1 MFYRYEDGHGLPH
14 DPLKAI
20 VAPRP
25 IGWISS
31 RSKDGKVNLAP
42 YSFFNMISTRPC
54 LLMFSSE
61 GYKDSVAFIEETGE
75 FAANLVSAN
84 LSGAMNATSVNAP
97 RGVSEFAY
105 SGLTAADCRLIGAPR
120 VAEAYATL
128 ECVLTDI
135 RNPKDR
141 HGNPVSAFMVIGEVV
156 GVHINESILTNGLV
170 DMTKAQPVSRLG
182 YMDFASVSETFQMFR
197 PKWDGSAN

>member
-31 RSKDGKVNLAP
+31 RAGDGRVNLAP

-61 GYKDSVAFIEETGE
+61 GHKDSVAFIEETRE

-84 LSGAMNATSVNAP
+84 LSEAMNATSVNAP
-97 RGVSEFAY
+97 RGVSEFEY
-105 SGLTAADCRLIGAPR
+105 SGLTPADCRLIGAPR
-120 VAEAYATL
+120 VAEAFATL
-128 ECVLTDI
+128 ECVVTDI
-135 RNPKDR
+135 QNPKDR
-141 HGNPVSAFMVIGEVV
+141 HGKPVSAIMVIGEVV
-156 GVHINESILTNGLV
+156 GVHLDEAILTNGLV
-170 DMTKAQPVSRLG
+170 DMAKARPVSRLG
-182 YMDFASVSETFQMFR
+182 YMDFASVSETFRMFR
-197 PKWDGSAN
+197 PKWEESGR

>member
-1 MFYRYEDGHGLPH
+1 MFYKYEDGHGLPH

-31 RSKDGKVNLAP
+31 RSNDGKVNLAP
-42 YSFFNMISTRPC
+42 YSFFNMISTKPC

-84 LSGAMNATSVNAP
+84 LSAAMNATSVNAP
-97 RGVSEFAY
+97 RGVSEFEY
-105 SGLTAADCRLIGAPR
+105 SGLTAIDCALIGAPR

-135 RNPKDR
+135 QNPKDR
-141 HGNPVSAFMVIGEVV
+141 HGNPVNAFMVMGEVV
-156 GVHINESILTNGLV
+156 GVHINEAILTNGLV
-170 DMTKAQPVSRLG
+170 DMAKAQPVSRLG
-182 YMDFASVSETFQMFR
+182 YREFASVSATFQMFR
-197 PKWDGSAN
+197 PKWDGSGN

>member
-20 VAPRP
+20 VSPRP

-31 RSKDGKVNLAP
+31 RSKEGKVNLAP
-42 YSFFNMISTRPC
+42 YSFFNMISTKPC

-84 LSGAMNATSVNAP
+84 LAVSMNATSVNAP
-97 RGVSEFAY
+97 RGVSEFEY
-105 SGLTAADCRLIGAPR
+105 SGLTPTDCSLIGAPR

-128 ECVLTDI
+128 ECILTDVQ
-135 RNPKDR
+135 NPKDR

-156 GVHINESILTNGLV
+156 GVHIDEAILTNGLV
-170 DMTKAQPVSRLG
+170 DITKAQPVSRLG
-182 YMDFASVSETFQMFR
+182 YMDFATVSETFQMFR
-197 PKWDGSAN
+197 PRWDESGS